1 MQCHDGVMACSQ
13 DRHQDGMSV
22 RRISY
27 KNRIALA
34 AAGLGS
40 RAAGGAALFLSGNGA
55 GAAALVCGGRNMRA
69 PGPDGPVAIPHLDGR
84 K

>member
-1 MQCHDGVMACSQ
+1 MACSQ

-27 KNRIALA
+27 KNRVALA

-40 RAAGGAALFLSGNGA
+40 RAAGGAASFLMRERRGSRGA
-55 GAAALVCGGRNMRA
+55 GLRWAEYAGCWA
-69 PGPDGPVAIPHLDGR
+69 
-84 K
+84 